1 MHVFIFMIRCLS
13 CFLIMGGN
21 RMTQVV
27 NVVGAGLAGSEAAY
41 QLAQRGVK
49 VNLIEMR
56 PVKQTPAHHTDKFA
70 ELVCS
75 NSLRGNALTNAVG
88 VLKEEM
94 RQLDSLIIS
103 AADKARVPAGGA
115 LAVDRHDFA
124 GYVTETLKNHP
135 NITVLNEEINSI
147 PEGYTIIAT
156 GPLTTDKLANEIVE
170 ATGKDQLYFYDA
182 AAPIIEKDSIDMNK
196 VYLKSRY
203 DKGEAAYLNCP
214 MTEDEF
220 NTFYDALMEAE
231 VAPVNEFEKEKYF
244 EGCMPF
250 EVMAERGRKTL
261 LFGPMKPVGLEDPKT
276 GERPYAV
283 VQLRQDDAAGTLY
296 NIVGFQTHLKWGAQ
310 KDVIRL
316 IPGLENVEIVRYG
329 VMHRNTFINSPD
341 VLTETYELKGREE
354 LYFAGQMTGVEG
366 YVESAAS
373 GLVAGIN
380 VAHKML
386 NKGEVIFPR
395 ETMIGS
401 MAYYISH
408 AKNEKNFQPMNAN
421 FGLLPTLEK
430 KLKDKKLRYEKL
442 ADRALT
448 YLDNYKQTL

>member
-1 MHVFIFMIRCLS
+1 
-13 CFLIMGGN
+13 
-21 RMTQVV
+21 MTSV
-27 NVVGAGLAGSEAAY
+27 NIIGAGLAGSEAAF
-41 QLAQRGVK
+41 QLAERGIK
-49 VNLIEMR
+49 VNLYEMR

-94 RQLDSLIIS
+94 RQLNSLIIE

-124 GYVTETLKNHP
+124 GYITETLKNHP
-135 NITVLNEEINSI
+135 NVTVKNEEITSI
-147 PEGYTIIAT
+147 PEGPTIIAT
-156 GPLTTDKLANEIVE
+156 GPLTTEPLAKEIV
-170 ATGKDQLYFYDA
+170 ALTGKDQLYFYDA
-182 AAPIIEKDSIDMNK
+182 AAPIIEKDSIDMDK

-214 MTEDEF
+214 MTEEEF
-220 NTFYDALMEAE
+220 NRFYEVALEAE
-231 VAPVNEFEKEKYF
+231 VAPMNDFEKEKYF

-250 EVMAERGRKTL
+250 EVMAGRGPKTL

-276 GERPYAV
+276 GKRPYAV

-296 NIVGFQTHLKWGAQ
+296 NIVGFQTRLKWGAQ
-310 KDVIRL
+310 KEVIRL
-316 IPGLENVEIVRYG
+316 IPGLENVDIVRYG
-329 VMHRNTFINSPD
+329 VMHRNTFINSPE
-341 VLTETYELKGREE
+341 VLNETYAFKDREN
-354 LYFAGQMTGVEG
+354 LFFAGQMTGVEG

-380 VAHKML
+380 LAHRML
-386 NKGEVIFPR
+386 NKADVIFPR

-408 AKNEKNFQPMNAN
+408 ATNNKNFQPMNAN
-421 FGLLPTLEK
+421 FGLVPALEERI
-430 KLKDKKLRYEKL
+430 KDKKERYETL
-442 ADRALT
+442 AHRALT
-448 YLDNYKQTL
+448 QLNHFKETL

>member
-1 MHVFIFMIRCLS
+1 
-13 CFLIMGGN
+13 
-21 RMTQVV
+21 MTSV
-27 NVVGAGLAGSEAAY
+27 NIIGAGLAGSEAAF
-41 QLAQRGVK
+41 QLAERGIK
-49 VNLIEMR
+49 VNLYEMR

-94 RQLDSLIIS
+94 RQLNSLIIE

-124 GYVTETLKNHP
+124 GYITETLKNHP
-135 NITVLNEEINSI
+135 NVTVKNEEITSI
-147 PEGYTIIAT
+147 PVGPTIIAT
-156 GPLTTDKLANEIVE
+156 GPLTTEPLAKEIV
-170 ATGKDQLYFYDA
+170 ALTGKDQFYFYDA
-182 AAPIIEKDSIDMNK
+182 AAPIIEKDSIDMDK

-214 MTEDEF
+214 MTKEEF
-220 NTFYDALMEAE
+220 NRFYEAALEAE
-231 VAPVNEFEKEKYF
+231 VAPMNDFEKEKYF

-250 EVMAERGRKTL
+250 EVMAGRGPKTL

-276 GERPYAV
+276 GKRPYAV

-296 NIVGFQTHLKWGAQ
+296 NIVGFQTRLKWGAQ
-310 KDVIRL
+310 KEVIRL
-316 IPGLENVEIVRYG
+316 IPGLENVDIVRYG
-329 VMHRNTFINSPD
+329 VMHRNTFINSPE
-341 VLTETYELKGREE
+341 VLNETYAFKDREN
-354 LYFAGQMTGVEG
+354 LFFAGQMTGVEG

-380 VAHKML
+380 LAHRML
-386 NKGEVIFPR
+386 NKADVIFPR

-408 AKNEKNFQPMNAN
+408 ATNNKNFQPMNAN
-421 FGLLPTLEK
+421 FGLVPALEERI
-430 KLKDKKLRYEKL
+430 KDKKERYETL
-442 ADRALT
+442 AHRALT
-448 YLDNYKQTL
+448 QLNHFKETL

>member
-1 MHVFIFMIRCLS
+1 
-13 CFLIMGGN
+13 
-21 RMTQVV
+21 MTQVV

-135 NITVLNEEINSI
+135 NITVLNEEINNI

-430 KLKDKKLRYEKL
+430 KVKDKKLRYEKL